1 MQRTVAPSTAGG
13 ARSLLIQFPT
23 HRTNR
28 SYISMSKSIP
38 GKLSPH
44 EVRRIRDLY
53 ATGDYTQRELAAKYN
68 VSQRT
73 IWFHTTKCQLEPGS
87 K

>member
-1 MQRTVAPSTAGG
+1 
-13 ARSLLIQFPT
+13 
-23 HRTNR
+23 
-28 SYISMSKSIP
+28 MSKSIP